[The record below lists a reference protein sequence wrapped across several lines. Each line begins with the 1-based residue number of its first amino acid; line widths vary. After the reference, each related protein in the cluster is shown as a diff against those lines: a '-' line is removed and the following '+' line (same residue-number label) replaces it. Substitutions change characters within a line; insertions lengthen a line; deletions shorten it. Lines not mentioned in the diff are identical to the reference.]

1 MTQQLKADVCVIG
14 GGAAGLVVAAGAAQ
28 MGSSSI
34 LIEKGRMGGDCLNY
48 GCVPSKSLL
57 AAGRMARLA
66 RAAPRF
72 GIELGEPQV
81 DFAKVQAHVQGVIE
95 AIAPNDSVERFTA
108 LGVHVVQETARF
120 KSPRTL
126 AAGEFEIS
134 ARRFV
139 IATGSTPL
147 VRPIDGLDSVPYF
160 TNETI
165 FANAELP
172 EHLVIVGGGPIGME
186 MAQAHHNLGSR
197 VTVLEMDA
205 FLGRDDPEIVDILAS
220 RMRGEGIDLVA
231 NAQVVGVA
239 KGDTGIRVTIE
250 ANDGPRHDIEGSHL
264 LIAAGRKPAVEELD
278 LAAANVRHTAQGI
291 EVDRRLRTSNRKI
304 FAIGDVTGS
313 YPFTHVA
320 GYHAGIAIRN
330 ILFRLPAKVRTN
342 AIPWVT
348 YTDPELAHVG
358 LNEAQARKTHRSI
371 RVLRWPFG
379 ENDRAQTSHS
389 TDGLVKVVTSRK
401 GKILGATM
409 LGPQA
414 GDLIHPWV
422 LALAGGLKLSAMAGA
437 IVPYPTYTEV
447 SKRAAGSYYLPAL
460 TSARTKR
467 VVRFLAKFG

>member
-72 GIELGEPQV
+72 GIELGEPQI
-81 DFAKVQAHVQGVIE
+81 DFARVQAHVQGVIE
-95 AIAPNDSVERFTA
+95 AIAPNDSVERFTG
-108 LGVHVVQETARF
+108 LGVHVVQETARVI
-120 KSPRTL
+120 SPKML

-147 VRPIDGLDSVPYF
+147 VRPINGLDSVPYF

-220 RMRGEGIDLVA
+220 RLRGEGIELVA
-231 NAQVVGVA
+231 NAEVVGVV
-239 KGDTGIRVTIE
+239 KGDTGIRVTV
-250 ANDGPRHDIEGSHL
+250 ADNDGPRHDIEGSHL
-264 LIAAGRKPAVEELD
+264 LIAAGRRPAVEELD
-278 LAAANVRHTAQGI
+278 LAAANVRHTTQGI

-330 ILFRLPAKVRTN
+330 ILFRLPAKVRTD

-422 LALAGGLKLSAMAGA
+422 LAIAGGLKLSAMAGA

-467 VVRFLAKFG
+467 IVRFLAKFG

>member
-72 GIELGEPQV
+72 GIELGEPQI
-81 DFAKVQAHVQGVIE
+81 DFARVQAHVQGVIE
-95 AIAPNDSVERFTA
+95 AIAPNDSVERFTG

-120 KSPRTL
+120 ISPKML

-147 VRPIDGLDSVPYF
+147 VRPINGLDSVPYF

-220 RMRGEGIDLVA
+220 RLRGEGIELVA
-231 NAQVVGVA
+231 NAEVVGVV
-239 KGDTGIRVTIE
+239 KGDTGIRVTV
-250 ANDGPRHDIEGSHL
+250 ADNDGPRHDIEGSHL
-264 LIAAGRKPAVEELD
+264 LIAAGRRPAVEELD
-278 LAAANVRHTAQGI
+278 LAAANVRHTTQGI

-330 ILFRLPAKVRTN
+330 ILFRLPAKVRTD

-422 LALAGGLKLSAMAGA
+422 LAIAGGLKLSAMAGA

-467 VVRFLAKFG
+467 IVRFLAKFG